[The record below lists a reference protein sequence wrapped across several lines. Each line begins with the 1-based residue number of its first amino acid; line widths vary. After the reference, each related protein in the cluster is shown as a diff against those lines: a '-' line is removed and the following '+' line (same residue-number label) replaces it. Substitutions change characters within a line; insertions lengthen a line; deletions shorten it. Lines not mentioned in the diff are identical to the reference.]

1 MPQNSGAPA
10 SRTFFVGVIFLLL
23 AAILWS
29 LNGAF
34 IKIINKGGQGPDG
47 LAIAFYRSIF
57 GGLFL
62 LPFALIRTKRN
73 QDDARAYDQRDVGRV
88 PPTAPLEP
96 RAQATGS
103 AGSAQPSNSSWPLIF
118 CVLSFTLMT
127 SCFVIANTLTQ
138 AANAIILQYT
148 STLWVFLLSPLLLGE
163 TANRR
168 DLWIL
173 LLAIVGI
180 GIIFAGNASTSLPGL
195 LIALTAGLF
204 YGLLTLF
211 LRKLRHIDAIKL
223 TVINNLGAAALLLPF
238 AVLFGDVTLPV
249 RTLGLLA
256 LMGIVQFSVPYL
268 LFTLGLNRVPAQ
280 QAAIYTM
287 FEPLLVPLWTYLAVG
302 ERVEPPTIRGGTLI
316 LAALLW
322 LTIASWRRSTKKHAN
337 RDL

>member
-1 MPQNSGAPA
+1 MPQNPGAPA
-10 SRTFFVGVIFLLL
+10 SRSFFIGVIFLLL

-34 IKIINKGGQGPDG
+34 IKVINKSGQGPDG

-62 LPFALIRTKRN
+62 LPFAL
-73 QDDARAYDQRDVGRV
+73 ARARTASPEIVGLV
-88 PPTAPLEP
+88 PPASIST
-96 RAQATGS
+96 S
-103 AGSAQPSNSSWPLIF
+103 IYPLIL

-148 STLWVFLLSPLLLGE
+148 STLWVFMLSPLLLGE
-163 TANRR
+163 SANRR
-168 DLWIL
+168 DFLIL

-195 LIALTAGLF
+195 LIALAAGLF

-287 FEPLLVPLWTYLAVG
+287 LEPLLVPLWTYLAVG
-302 ERVEPPTIRGGTLI
+302 ERVEAPTIRGGTLI

-322 LTIASWRRSTKKHAN
+322 LTIANWRRSTRVGRAI
-337 RDL
+337 